1 VLYRL
6 LIDFIES
13 IENAIR
19 LVRFHAATD
28 AWIWAVKADHVR
40 RQN

>member
-28 AWIWAVKADHVR
+28 AWIRTVKADHVR